1 MGKPTGFLEYPRET
15 GPERPPRQRLQ
26 DFNEFHLPLS
36 PPPRP
41 AGRPLHGLRR
51 AFLPG
56 RAAHGRY
63 DHRLPAA

>member
-41 AGRPLHGLRR
+41 ARP
-51 AFLPG
+51 
-56 RAAHGRY
+56 
-63 DHRLPAA
+63 PAAWTAACLSARPGSPWPV